1 MEILAIVSIVLWIVT
16 IVGYIIFNLYKKNKK
31 MEEQIIKQIN
41 YINNFMLVSSE
52 IDELVNKIDNTM
64 WVQSDPELL
73 SLFESMKELK
83 DLFKQYRQEND

>member
-64 WVQSDPELL
+64 WVQSDPEFLQL
-73 SLFESMKELK
+73 MEEIKSLQAML
-83 DLFKQYRQEND
+83 KQYTENK